1 MKRRLAAIL
10 AADVVGYSG
19 LTAADEEGTHA
30 RLKALRKDFI
40 EPTIAKH
47 DGRIV
52 KLTGDGALV
61 DFPSVVD
68 AVKCAAAIQAG
79 VAERQADQPDE
90 RRIVFRIGINSGDVI
105 IEDDDIYGD
114 GVNVAARL
122 EGLAEPGGVCISGKV
137 HEEVKN
143 KVAFGFEPMGEHQVK
158 NIPEPVVAYRV
169 VTDPGFVAKTLGLK
183 RVGTSPWRWA
193 ALAAVTGAIAAG
205 GWAAV
210 QFQPWTWL
218 DPEWRDA
225 RDLSAEPS
233 VAVLPFASLSSD
245 PEQAHFGRSM
255 SEDIITELA
264 RYQDL
269 HVVALHST
277 QTVSKL
283 DVNVREIGQRLHAR
297 YIVEGSVRRGTDRIR
312 VTAQLIDAET
322 GRHLWAEKFDRPLED
337 VFSIQDELT
346 TQIVASTVPHLRRA
360 ETRDAFQKPTSS
372 LTAYE
377 LVRKGKELKHTFTPA
392 ANRQAQEVLRR
403 AIELDRSYAAAY
415 AWLGFTRFVEAVD
428 YLPLGA
434 RETALAE
441 AEELARKAIDLDP
454 ELIVGY
460 QALSQI
466 LSQLPG
472 QLGEALDA
480 SGKAVELAP
489 SDAESWAFH
498 SVVLYFRAEADEA
511 VSAIERAYQ
520 LNPIPPAYYD
530 MFAGRAYLL
539 AERHDD
545 ALKRSRDCA
554 RKAPGWWLCYLY
566 QALAADALGEE
577 AVVKSAVARVK
588 DLFPGM
594 MGQIAKTLPA
604 GDVGLRAHIQQVFA
618 ELAQPRS

>member
-1 MKRRLAAIL
+1 MAAPRMDRRLAAIM
-10 AADVVGYSG
+10 AVDVVGYSR
-19 LTAADEEGTHA
+19 LMEADEAGTLA
-30 RLKALRKDFI
+30 RVKAHRVKFA
-40 EPTIAKH
+40 EPLIAEH
-47 DGRIV
+47 RGRVV

-61 DFPSVVD
+61 EFVSAVD
-68 AVKCAAAIQAG
+68 AVECAVAIQAG
-79 VAERQADQPDE
+79 MAEREAAEPEQ
-90 RRIVFRIGINSGDVI
+90 RRIRYRIGINISDIVLEDGDI
-105 IEDDDIYGD
+105 FGD

-122 EGLAEPGGVCISGKV
+122 ETLAEPGGICVSRTV
-137 HEEVKN
+137 YNHVRNEVEL
-143 KVAFGFEPMGEHQVK
+143 AFEPMGKHRVK
-158 NIPEPVVAYRV
+158 NIAEPITIYRV
-169 VTDPGFVAKTLGLK
+169 PPGPTAQD
-183 RVGTSPWRWA
+183 RPASIA
-193 ALAAVTGAIAAG
+193 SALRSRRLAAIAATVVLSLAAG
-205 GWAAV
+205 GAGVWYELWWSRE
-210 QFQPWTWL
+210 PLRTH
-218 DPEWRDA
+218 
-225 RDLSAEPS
+225 EPS
-233 VAVLPFASLSSD
+233 IAVLPFDNLGGDEST
-245 PEQAHFGRSM
+245 GRLADGIT
-255 SEDIITELA
+255 EDIIIELA

-283 DVNVREIGQRLHAR
+283 DVREIGQRLHAR
-297 YIVEGSVRRGTDRIR
+297 YIVEGSVRRGTDRIRR

-337 VFSIQDELT
+337 VFLIQDELT

-360 ETRDAFQKPTSS
+360 ETRDAFTKPTSS

-377 LVRKGKELKHTFTPA
+377 LVRKGKELKHTFTPE

-428 YLPLGA
+428 YLPPREG
-434 RETALAE
+434 ETALVEAE
-441 AEELARKAIDLDP
+441 ALVRKAIDLDP

-466 LSQLPG
+466 LAQWPDR
-472 QLGEALDA
+472 LGEALDA

-498 SVVLYFRAEADEA
+498 SVVLYFRGEADEA
-511 VSAIERAYQ
+511 ASAIERAYQ

-539 AERHDD
+539 AERNDD

-566 QALAADALGEE
+566 QALVADALGEE

>member
-1 MKRRLAAIL
+1 MAAPRMDRRLAAIM
-10 AADVVGYSG
+10 AVDVVGYSR
-19 LTAADEEGTHA
+19 LMEADEAGTLA
-30 RLKALRKDFI
+30 RVKAHRVKFA
-40 EPTIAKH
+40 EPLIAEH
-47 DGRIV
+47 RGRVV

-61 DFPSVVD
+61 EFVSAVD
-68 AVKCAAAIQAG
+68 AVECAVAIQAG
-79 VAERQADQPDE
+79 MAEREAAEPEQ
-90 RRIVFRIGINSGDVI
+90 RRIRYRIGINISDIVLEDGDI
-105 IEDDDIYGD
+105 FGD

-122 EGLAEPGGVCISGKV
+122 ETLAEPGGICVSRTV
-137 HEEVKN
+137 YNHVRNEVEL
-143 KVAFGFEPMGEHQVK
+143 AFEPMGKHRVK
-158 NIPEPVVAYRV
+158 NIAEPITIYRV
-169 VTDPGFVAKTLGLK
+169 PPGPTAQD
-183 RVGTSPWRWA
+183 RPASIA
-193 ALAAVTGAIAAG
+193 SALRSRRLAAIAATVVLSLAAG
-205 GWAAV
+205 GAGVWYELWWSRE
-210 QFQPWTWL
+210 PLRT
-218 DPEWRDA
+218 D
-225 RDLSAEPS
+225 EPS
-233 VAVLPFASLSSD
+233 IAVLPFDNLGGDEST
-245 PEQAHFGRSM
+245 GRLADGIT
-255 SEDIITELA
+255 EDIIIELA

-283 DVNVREIGQRLHAR
+283 DVREIGQRLHAR
-297 YIVEGSVRRGTDRIR
+297 YIVEGSVRRGTDRIRR

-337 VFSIQDELT
+337 VFLIQDELT

-360 ETRDAFQKPTSS
+360 ETRDAFTKPTSS

-377 LVRKGKELKHTFTPA
+377 LVRKGKELKHTFTPE

-428 YLPLGA
+428 YLPPREG
-434 RETALAE
+434 ETALVEAE
-441 AEELARKAIDLDP
+441 ALARKAIDLDP

-466 LSQLPG
+466 LAQWPDR
-472 QLGEALDA
+472 LGEALDA

-498 SVVLYFRAEADEA
+498 SVVLYFRGEADEA
-511 VSAIERAYQ
+511 ASAIERAYQ

-539 AERHDD
+539 AERNDD